1 MAGSLAPERDK
12 DSYQGMPSGMPK
24 GAKHAPALAAATVG
38 KSQRLKPF
46 SILTHPSASLKRCPD
61 TNRCLARP

>member
-1 MAGSLAPERDK
+1 
-12 DSYQGMPSGMPK
+12 MPSGMPK